1 VARIPAVAEALGYLG
16 GVLALVGLVLVVA
29 RYWPD
34 VATPARL
41 GISGAGAVAFIV
53 AGALVHERG
62 DPALARMRWFLWLLS
77 TAAVALFTGVAVADG
92 YGTESPPTITRWC
105 ATAAGAQ
112 SVALWQ
118 WRLRPIQQLTTLA
131 DAIVASGA
139 LAGMWAANGGVGFA
153 VWSVAVLVVVVGL
166 RQGMPMEAMV
176 EVVGAIAAVVGALFV
191 VNQWQVF
198 GLLLLVATGVALMR
212 SGSCAASPRR
222 PSISSC
228 SASSAPSPSSRVP
241 RRRWSTSP
249 VMPGR

>member
-53 AGALVHERG
+53 AGALVQERG

-92 YGTESPPTITRWC
+92 YGTESPPTITLWC

-112 SVALWQ
+112 SVAL
-118 WRLRPIQQLTTLA
+118 
-131 DAIVASGA
+131 
-139 LAGMWAANGGVGFA
+139 
-153 VWSVAVLVVVVGL
+153 
-166 RQGMPMEAMV
+166 
-176 EVVGAIAAVVGALFV
+176 
-191 VNQWQVF
+191 
-198 GLLLLVATGVALMR
+198 
-212 SGSCAASPRR
+212 
-222 PSISSC
+222 
-228 SASSAPSPSSRVP
+228 
-241 RRRWSTSP
+241 
-249 VMPGR
+249 